1 MDKKKLKLKKF
12 YFHPVTVFMFLTIFI
27 VILSG
32 IASLFEMQ
40 ATYKSINTNTNE
52 LEPTLIAIENLCSV
66 KGIKFIF
73 SNAMTNFLSFAPLG
87 TLLVSLIGLAIAEGS
102 GLIETFSKK
111 YIKKMPNWLL
121 TFLVIF
127 IAIMSSLI
135 NEVGYTILIPL
146 VALIYFIN
154 GRNPILGIVTT
165 FCGVAFGYGISI
177 FVGST
182 DIALRDY
189 TENAARLIDSNYH
202 VALSSNLI
210 FIVIS
215 TIIISII
222 GTIIIEKIMVDKIG
236 HYKREEDESKTEQ
249 YRVINYEEEEQK
261 KLEREKN
268 EKRGLRHA
276 LIVSILLLLLY
287 IYSLIPGLPSSG
299 MLLDSSAKAYVDQIF
314 GDKAYFQ
321 QSFTYMVAIYF
332 ILTGIAY
339 GIGSRNIKSDKELW
353 NNASDKFKN
362 IGGLI
367 LLMFIFS
374 QFIAVYKES
383 NFGMVLNTY
392 LANLLE
398 QLNISGIV
406 LIIVAMLFI
415 AIGNIF
421 YTGAASKWMI
431 FSPIVVPMFMQS
443 NITPEFAQVVMRSS
457 MSMTNGVTPF
467 LASFVIYIGYLN
479 VYNLNKNKPY
489 TLRES
494 LKLVTPYFLLISVAW
509 ILLIIGWYLIGAP
522 LGAGALPT
530 L

>member
-1 MDKKKLKLKKF
+1 
-12 YFHPVTVFMFLTIFI
+12 
-27 VILSG
+27 
-32 IASLFEMQ
+32 
-40 ATYKSINTNTNE
+40 
-52 LEPTLIAIENLCSV
+52 
-66 KGIKFIF
+66 
-73 SNAMTNFLSFAPLG
+73 
-87 TLLVSLIGLAIAEGS
+87 
-102 GLIETFSKK
+102 
-111 YIKKMPNWLL
+111 
-121 TFLVIF
+121 
-127 IAIMSSLI
+127 
-135 NEVGYTILIPL
+135 
-146 VALIYFIN
+146 
-154 GRNPILGIVTT
+154 
-165 FCGVAFGYGISI
+165 
-177 FVGST
+177 
-182 DIALRDY
+182 
-189 TENAARLIDSNYH
+189 
-202 VALSSNLI
+202 
-210 FIVIS
+210 
-215 TIIISII
+215 
-222 GTIIIEKIMVDKIG
+222 
-236 HYKREEDESKTEQ
+236 
-249 YRVINYEEEEQK
+249 
-261 KLEREKN
+261 
-268 EKRGLRHA
+268 
-276 LIVSILLLLLY
+276 
-287 IYSLIPGLPSSG
+287 
-299 MLLDSSAKAYVDQIF
+299 
-314 GDKAYFQ
+314 
-321 QSFTYMVAIYF
+321 
-332 ILTGIAY
+332 
-339 GIGSRNIKSDKELW
+339 
-353 NNASDKFKN
+353 
-362 IGGLI
+362 
-367 LLMFIFS
+367 MFIFS